1 MVASLVYLNCYNT
14 LFWEVINHGFNMTSP
29 KQNGKFNNR
38 CILIIQTNPKVQ
50 PNFQQPYGYAN
61 YFFELKE
68 FCCLRR
74 VCSEAKWLLQV
85 FIAAICNIYEELFK
99 KRGMQTSGVVPTH
112 DNARPHSA
120 RITRQQLK
128 QFQLNIL
135 EYPSYNPGLAPNDF
149 RFFLN

>member
-1 MVASLVYLNCYNT
+1 MHTDYPNKPKSSTKLSTTVRLCQ
-14 LFWEVINHGFNMTSP
+14 LFFRIKRV
-29 KQNGKFNNR
+29 
-38 CILIIQTNPKVQ
+38 LL
-50 PNFQQPYGYAN
+50 
-61 YFFELKE
+61 LKE
-68 FCCLRR
+68 GMQRGKMITASFYCSNLQHLRR
-74 VCSEAKWLLQV
+74 
-85 FIAAICNIYEELFK
+85 AIQK
-99 KRGMQTSGVVPTH
+99 KRHADFWSCSTH